1 MMNRRDFILKTI
13 AAAGVA
19 ALDPFPYHLL
29 AGEVKKYATD
39 IIKLGNTGITVS
51 RLAMGTGTNGVD
63 HASNQTRLLG
73 VKGLGDLLH
82 AAYDNGIFFFDTAD
96 QYGSHPHVKEAL
108 KYVPREK
115 VVIMTKTHATTEK
128 EMKEDLDRFRRE
140 LGTDYLDIVMLHCM
154 MDKDWPSIKKGA
166 MEVLSQSRESG
177 VIKAHGVSCHTLGAL
192 EAASESDWVQ
202 VDLARI
208 NPAGKVMDASVP
220 KVIEVLKK
228 MKAKGKA
235 VIGMKIF
242 AAGGLLNR
250 MDESLQ
256 YALSQDFID
265 CFTIG
270 QDSQAQ
276 MKDLL
281 IRVPAAST
289 RG

>member
-19 ALDPFPYHLL
+19 AFDPFPHHLL
-29 AGEVKKYATD
+29 AGDVKKYAAD
-39 IIKLGNTGITVS
+39 KIKLGNTGITVS
-51 RLAMGTGTNGVD
+51 RLAMGTGTNGVGKS
-63 HASNQTRLLG
+63 SNQTRQLG

-82 AAYDNGIFFFDTAD
+82 AAYDEGIFFFDTAD

-128 EMKEDLDRFRRE
+128 EMKEDLDRFRQE
-140 LGTDYLDIVMLHCM
+140 LGTDYLDIVLLHCM
-154 MDKDWPSIKKGA
+154 TENDWPATKKGA
-166 MEVLSQSRESG
+166 MDVLSQSRESG
-177 VIKAHGVSCHTLGAL
+177 LVKAYGVSCHTFGAL
-192 EAASESDWVQ
+192 QAAAESDWVQ

-208 NPAGKVMDASVP
+208 NPASKVMDASVP
-220 KVIEVLKK
+220 KVVDVLKK
-228 MKAKGKA
+228 MKSGGKA

-242 AAGGLLNR
+242 AAGGMVNR

-281 IRVPAAST
+281 TRIPAAST